1 MFFCLFHIYS
11 FSPELVVLE
20 RNMTSQCQESVQ
32 CQDTLHCIRGTC
44 QCDLMEYWTQAA
56 CAKSNIS
63 LFTFCLFLRQSYTK
77 KKHILLN
84 IYYHSFREKKKIPQK
99 TITNRN
105 NLKKDYRTRN
115 CSLYINK
122 FVFPKVKTQKY

>member
-77 KKHILLN
+77 KKNTFCSIFTITRSGRKRKFPKKQSLTETIL
-84 IYYHSFREKKKIPQK
+84 KKIIEQETVRYTLINLYFQK
-99 TITNRN
+99 
-105 NLKKDYRTRN
+105 
-115 CSLYINK
+115 
-122 FVFPKVKTQKY
+122 